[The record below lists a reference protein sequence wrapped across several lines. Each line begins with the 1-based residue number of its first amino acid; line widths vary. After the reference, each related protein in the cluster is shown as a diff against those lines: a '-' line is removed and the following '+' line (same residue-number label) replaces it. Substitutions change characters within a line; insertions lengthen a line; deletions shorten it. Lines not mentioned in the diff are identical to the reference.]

1 MGQEK
6 KMPSDERK
14 LTSVK
19 VLFDEEKHIYYGE
32 DGTIYPSVTKI
43 IKTEE
48 HFSNI
53 PKDRQRQIMD
63 KGTILHQDIDYFIS
77 TGDTAGNSV
86 LEGFADIYQQLL
98 NYYGEFICGEVPLGA
113 SYDDMVYAG
122 KPDIVLENAVVEI
135 KSSLSA
141 IRVYTMQL
149 EGYAMLVEANFN
161 ITPKERVICYR
172 KNNEW
177 EIYVTAEG
185 FGGVKAREAFIAM
198 LKKYYL
204 NQIVNTYNTA
214 LL

>member
-19 VLFDEEKHIYYGE
+19 VLFDEEKHSYYGE

-77 TGDTAGNSV
+77 TGDTAGNPI
-86 LEGFADIYQQLL
+86 LEGFADIYQKLL
-98 NYYGEFICGEVPLGA
+98 NYYGEFLIGEVPLGA
-113 SYDDMVYAG
+113 SCDDMVYTG

-141 IRVYTMQL
+141 IRVYTMQF

-161 ITPKERVICYR
+161 IKPKERVICYR
-172 KNNEW
+172 KNNE
-177 EIYVTAEG
+177 T
-185 FGGVKAREAFIAM
+185 
-198 LKKYYL
+198 LS
-204 NQIVNTYNTA
+204 
-214 LL
+214 